1 MSSQSIGNN
10 QDISAWVNDYT
21 EVLLGFAM
29 KRLSDVQVAEDLVQ
43 ETFIAA
49 HQSIHKFQ
57 QKSSPKTWLTSILK
71 NKIMDHYR
79 QVYRKNETFIEGSEA
94 FNEDGS
100 WRMEK
105 LPSQWEEEIL
115 LDDPEFVST
124 FDDCLESLPEKWNI
138 AVRLKYLKEDHD
150 LDSLGISKANYWK
163 MLERARNQL
172 RECLTVNWFDRA

>member
-1 MSSQSIGNN
+1 MASQSTVNN
-10 QDISAWVNDYT
+10 RDISEWVNDYT
-21 EVLLGFAM
+21 EVLPGFAM
-29 KRLSDVQVAEDLVQ
+29 KRMSDVQVAEDLVQ

-138 AVRLKYLKEDHD
+138 SVRIKYLKEDHD

-163 MLERARNQL
+163 MSERARNQL
-172 RECLTVNWFDRA
+172 RECLTINWFDRA

>member
-1 MSSQSIGNN
+1 MASQSTVNN
-10 QDISAWVNDYT
+10 RDISEWVNDYT
-21 EVLLGFAM
+21 EVLPGFAM
-29 KRLSDVQVAEDLVQ
+29 KRMSDVQVAEDLVQ

-79 QVYRKNETFIEGSEA
+79 QVYRQNETFIEGSEA

-105 LPSQWEEEIL
+105 LPS
-115 LDDPEFVST
+115 
-124 FDDCLESLPEKWNI
+124 
-138 AVRLKYLKEDHD
+138 
-150 LDSLGISKANYWK
+150 
-163 MLERARNQL
+163 
-172 RECLTVNWFDRA
+172 

>member
-1 MSSQSIGNN
+1 
-10 QDISAWVNDYT
+10 
-21 EVLLGFAM
+21 
-29 KRLSDVQVAEDLVQ
+29 
-43 ETFIAA
+43 
-49 HQSIHKFQ
+49 
-57 QKSSPKTWLTSILK
+57 
-71 NKIMDHYR
+71 MDHYR

-105 LPSQWEEEIL
+105 LPSQWEEEIP

-124 FDDCLESLPEKWNI
+124 FDDCLESLPEKWKI

>member
-1 MSSQSIGNN
+1 MASQSTGNN
-10 QDISAWVNDYT
+10 RDISEWVNDYT

-29 KRLSDVQVAEDLVQ
+29 KRMSDVQVAEDLVQ

-138 AVRLKYLKEDHD
+138 SVRIKYLKEDHD

-163 MLERARNQL
+163 MSERARNQL
-172 RECLTVNWFDRA
+172 RECLTINWFDRA

>member
-1 MSSQSIGNN
+1 MSSQFIGNN

-29 KRLSDVQVAEDLVQ
+29 KRLSDIQVAEDLVQ

-138 AVRLKYLKEDHD
+138 SVRIKYLKEDHD

-163 MLERARNQL
+163 MSERARNQL
-172 RECLTVNWFDRA
+172 RECLTINWFDRA